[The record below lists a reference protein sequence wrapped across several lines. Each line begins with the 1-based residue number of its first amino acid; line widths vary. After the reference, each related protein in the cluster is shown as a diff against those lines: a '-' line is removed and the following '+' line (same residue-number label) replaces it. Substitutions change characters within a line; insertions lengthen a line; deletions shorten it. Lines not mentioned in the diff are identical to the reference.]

1 MKFVWRDQNSPAHF
15 IVGKPKKEDVVARI
29 GQEGDDAVE
38 IIYRLVIV
46 LRNLRLDRGAQGF
59 PLLDM

>member
-1 MKFVWRDQNSPAHF
+1 LFGEIRIHPRTS
-15 IVGKPKKEDVVARI
+15 IVGKPKKEDVVARIMQI

-46 LRNLRLDRGAQGF
+46 L
-59 PLLDM
+59 